1 MGPLPKRKFSVGR
14 THRRRAHDALKPVRL
29 VNCTNCGAKTLP
41 HTVCSSCGKYRGR
54 QVVQVASPNEKK
66 E

>member
-14 THRRRAHDALKPVRL
+14 THRRRAHDALKATAL
-29 VNCTNCGAKTLP
+29 VTCPECGEKTLP
-41 HTVCSSCGKYRGR
+41 HTVCSACGKYRGR
-54 QVVQVASPNEKK
+54 QVVQVNTGDDKK